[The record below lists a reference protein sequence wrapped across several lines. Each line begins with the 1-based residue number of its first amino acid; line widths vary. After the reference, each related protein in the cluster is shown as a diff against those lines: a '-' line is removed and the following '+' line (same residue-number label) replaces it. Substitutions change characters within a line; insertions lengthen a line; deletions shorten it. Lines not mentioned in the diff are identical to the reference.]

1 MTFHPDWSDQSFE
14 TWLGAGPTEDELRHA
29 YLALEAHRAEL
40 WTTGSLASYRRDRY
54 DVDARHV
61 RRLVQVKAALAR
73 EWVRSGQL
81 PRADRADRDDD
92 LTGQPA

>member
-1 MTFHPDWSDQSFE
+1 MTFHPDWNDQSFHAWLE
-14 TWLGAGPTEDELRHA
+14 TDPTEDELRHA

-40 WTTGSLASYRRDRY
+40 WTPGTIASYRRDRY
-54 DVDARHV
+54 DVDASDV

-73 EWVRSGQL
+73 EGVRSGQL
-81 PRADRADRDDD
+81 PGADHTDLTD

>member
-54 DVDARHV
+54 DVDARDV